1 MSSTRRKVYEPNN
14 AELREEAM
22 ARLRSLFPRPAI
34 ATDVTEV
41 PTMVTHVSRSGMS
54 RVIAVFAVREG
65 KVSNVS
71 YDVARVMGWQH
82 DSEHRGVYIGGCGM
96 DMAFH
101 VVYSLSRM
109 LYGDDP
115 SIGGPDAGY
124 ILTKVSL

>member
-1 MSSTRRKVYEPNN
+1 MSNRPRKVYDADN

-115 SIGGPDAGY
+115 TIGGPDAGY